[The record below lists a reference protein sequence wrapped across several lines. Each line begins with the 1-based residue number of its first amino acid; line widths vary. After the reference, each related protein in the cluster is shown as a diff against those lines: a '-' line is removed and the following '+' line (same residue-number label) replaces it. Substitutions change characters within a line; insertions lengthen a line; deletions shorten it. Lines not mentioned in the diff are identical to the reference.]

1 MTNYKNLRDGYLSQY
16 FTIKE
21 CKCKGATCCGGVY
34 PMQLQFLSVMDALR
48 KIVGPLNVN
57 SGFRCYTH
65 NNSKAVGGS
74 SQSYH
79 TKGLALD
86 VWSTTMTPK
95 EIEVIARGLGLHT
108 IVYDDFIHCDGR
120 GLI

>member
-48 KIVGPLNVN
+48 KIVGPLYVT

-65 NNSKAVGGS
+65 NEIIGGA

-79 TKGLALD
+79 TKGLGLD
-86 VWSTTMTPK
+86 VYSKSMTPE
-95 EIEVIARGLGLHT
+95 EIAVIARGLGLNV
-108 IVYDDFIHCDGR
+108 IVHDNFIHCDGR